1 MIIDLNADLGEG
13 LGVWQMTDDEAL
25 LRIVTSAN
33 VACGFH
39 AGDPSHML
47 RVCRLA
53 AAAGTSVGAHVSYRD
68 LVGFGRRFVDVEP
81 DELMADVLYQ
91 LHAIDGVAR
100 SAGTTL
106 RYVKPHGA
114 LYNAIVH
121 HEAQAR
127 AVVQALVLFGRQLPV
142 MGLPGAR
149 WLELAAAEGLRVVHE
164 AFPDRAYSPDGR
176 LATRGTPGAKI
187 EDPDTVA
194 ARATRMARDREIVA
208 LDGSV
213 IAVDAHSL
221 CVHGDSPTA
230 VQTASAV
237 RDALTGAGIEV
248 RAFA

>member
-13 LGVWQMTDDEAL
+13 FGLWQMTDDAAL
-25 LRIVTSAN
+25 LKIVTSAN

-39 AGDPSHML
+39 AGDPAHML
-47 RVCRLA
+47 RVCRMA
-53 AAAGTSVGAHVSYRD
+53 ADVGTSVGAHVSYRD
-68 LVGFGRRFVDVEP
+68 LAGFGRRFVDVEP
-81 DELMADVLYQ
+81 DELTADVLYQ

-100 SAGTTL
+100 SAGTRL

-121 HEAQAR
+121 HEEQAR
-127 AVVQALVLFGRQLPV
+127 AVVQALLLFGRELPV
-142 MGLPGAR
+142 MGLPGAM
-149 WLELAAAEGLRVVHE
+149 WLQMAAAEGLPIVHE

-187 EDPDTVA
+187 EDPYTVA
-194 ARATRMARDREIVA
+194 ERAARMARDREIVA

-213 IAVDAHSL
+213 ITVDAHSL

-237 RDALTGAGIEV
+237 RDALQAAGIEV